1 MSETTISWAQV
12 FGKHHISAMGGFTAD
27 FKKTHERAIFT
38 RDYLSEDKDQL
49 LWGQAKDWSS
59 TQPRE
64 SIYEYAMASFLGRIG
79 YSYDDRYFLT
89 ASVRRDAS
97 SKLPVAK
104 NYDWFPAVSGSW
116 KLSSEH
122 FYANSAV
129 KDVMNHFEIQSRLG

>member
-1 MSETTISWAQV
+1 MSAQRTSAKQFLYRDNHWMSETTISWAQV

-64 SIYEYAMASFLGRIG
+64 SIYEYA
-79 YSYDDRYFLT
+79 
-89 ASVRRDAS
+89 
-97 SKLPVAK
+97 
-104 NYDWFPAVSGSW
+104 
-116 KLSSEH
+116 
-122 FYANSAV
+122 
-129 KDVMNHFEIQSRLG
+129 